1 MRCVR
6 RGEEEGGWRSEEAG
20 KVFYHATFCA
30 LDPLLGSLR
39 HAFVSPVPRLEEDD
53 GGPVV

>member
-1 MRCVR
+1 MR